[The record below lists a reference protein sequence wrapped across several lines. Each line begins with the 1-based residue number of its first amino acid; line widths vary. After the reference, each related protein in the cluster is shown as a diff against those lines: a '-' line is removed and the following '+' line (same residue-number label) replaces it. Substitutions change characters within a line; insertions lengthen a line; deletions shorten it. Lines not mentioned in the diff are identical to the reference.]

1 MEKKLNIDDLR
12 WKTSDEEYH
21 NLQVMCYS
29 VLSKYLREGF
39 NAIQTLW
46 DKIESPSLTIG
57 SAIDTLVTEPE
68 QFKALFYNMNSDI
81 DTSSKTAAFINHIV
95 EVIEHDEPIQD
106 VTFEQA
112 ISKVN
117 IKTLANE
124 VSFYSNLKEETII
137 KKLYED
143 INIETYY
150 EDRKKAE
157 GRKMLTLEQ
166 QEIVNNSIAAL
177 HNNPLSQK
185 LLFEQPPEGVERFFQ
200 VKFLVELEG
209 ITFKVM
215 FDMLLVDHN
224 NKTIYI
230 YDLKSTSKKVWEF
243 PQSFVQ
249 FNYQIQDRLYYRALE
264 KILEDNGFS
273 DYRISNMKNIV
284 VSTTYPDVLLFE
296 FEDTSIEGDLS
307 YKKGELI
314 MRDPINVAKELNT
327 NLNKQYPSYIENGSY
342 NKLIF
347 ILTEGYEKN

>member
-29 VLSKYLREGF
+29 ALSKYLREGF

-81 DTSSKTAAFINHIV
+81 DTSSKTAAFINKLV
-95 EVIEHDEPIQD
+95 ESTDYAD
-106 VTFEQA
+106 VSFDTAVQ
-112 ISKVN
+112 SVS
-117 IKTLANE
+117 IKALANE

-150 EDRKKAE
+150 NDVKKAE

-166 QEIVNNSIAAL
+166 QEIINNSITAL

-314 MRDPINVAKELNT
+314 MRDPINVAKELNA
-327 NLNKQYPSYIENGSY
+327 NLNKQYPSYIENSSY

-347 ILTEGYEKN
+347 ILTEGYANN